1 MYYEL
6 YSYFKEV
13 SLSFGIHTHIMATN
27 RLDFIIFFKM
37 AIIKERWTQA
47 IS

>member
-1 MYYEL
+1 
-6 YSYFKEV
+6 
-13 SLSFGIHTHIMATN
+13 MATN